1 MLTITT
7 VPDLLYMN
15 MSAEKNTN
23 AVLGGEEI
31 VAKGC
36 IDILSD
42 ISDKEIDNS

>member
-1 MLTITT
+1 MIAT

-15 MSAEKNTN
+15 MSAEKKSN
-23 AVLGGEEI
+23 AVLSGEEI

-42 ISDKEIDNS
+42 ISDKELDSS

>member
-1 MLTITT
+1 
-7 VPDLLYMN
+7 MN

-36 IDILSD
+36 INILSD
-42 ISDKEIDNS
+42 IPDKELDSS